1 MLINLSNHPLST
13 WSNKQLKQA
22 ELQFGEVVDY
32 PFPHVSPERDIGEI
46 RELAKSIFDEVIN
59 QYKSEDITIHIMGE
73 FSLVYQLVSLF
84 QINNIVCVLST
95 SNRIVEE
102 LEDGSKKVFFDF
114 VKFRMYY

>member
-32 PFPHVSPERDIGEI
+32 PFPHVAPESDMDEI
-46 RELAKSIFDEVIN
+46 KELAQNIFEEIIKL
-59 QYKSEDITIHIMGE
+59 YEHKEITIHIMGE

-84 QINNIVCVLST
+84 QKNNIQCVLST

-114 VKFRMYY
+114 VKFRSYY